1 MNADMFMFVAACAAC
16 KHLGEK
22 CDANCQLFG
31 VDNIIK
37 LLNSVPDDQKE
48 KTAETLILEAKIRKE
63 NPVHG
68 CLAIE
73 RKLGAEIE
81 AHEKELEMIQN
92 HISLYKK
99 MATLQ
104 MEEQQSEE
112 ELDRSSLALVSPS
125 DAHFSMPGDKSRNM
139 KDGKTKDVSPFYN
152 SVQLSLTLSGNDGLE
167 ISHEGW
173 NWSTGLYL
181 HHKTVQQV

>member
-1 MNADMFMFVAACAAC
+1 MNADMLMFVAACAAC

-22 CDANCQLFG
+22 CDANCQLAPYFPSNATAEDFQNVYQIFE

-73 RKLGAEIE
+73 RKLRAEIE

-92 HISLYKK
+92 HISLCKK

-125 DAHFSMPGDKSRNM
+125 DAHFSMPGSGCFSDIETHFGVA
-139 KDGKTKDVSPFYN
+139 DFP
-152 SVQLSLTLSGNDGLE
+152 LSGASLG
-167 ISHEGW
+167 IARKPTAIRRCS
-173 NWSTGLYL
+173 
-181 HHKTVQQV
+181 